1 MRQRVRPVPPIRS
14 RKTAVLQR
22 ALFARRI
29 TTPPWAAPASRTAR
43 AMLLRTVLFLLAV
56 EVVNAHQSRRV
67 KMELFQMGLFH
78 IRILQ
83 IVNGSLAAM
92 M

>member
-14 RKTAVLQR
+14 RKTADLQR

-43 AMLLRTVLFLLAV
+43 AMLPRTVLVLLAV
-56 EVVNAHQSRRV
+56 EVVNAHQYRQV